1 MPHPVRTTSLT
12 RRDWLAAAA
21 AALAAPG
28 LSHAGH
34 GAQPLA
40 DLTTLPLI
48 GLRTKL
54 MSGEVSPSAAV
65 EAYLTRI
72 GIVDIDLHAFV
83 TLTADAARST
93 AARLSASAVEQ
104 RRPLFGVPI
113 AHKDLLE
120 TAGIPTA
127 GGSKLFEGHRPIRDA
142 TLVSRLSAAG
152 AVSLG
157 KTNTHELGGG
167 VTTINPFFGTTRN
180 PRDRDRIAGGSSGGS
195 AAAVAARLVAAA
207 TGSDT
212 GGSIRIPA
220 AMCGCV
226 GFKPT
231 FGLLSTA
238 GVLGASPT
246 FDHTGF
252 LTRTVPDLVPLLLAA
267 MGVDGND
274 GGTVPAIP
282 LEDGAPGSLR
292 GIRIGT
298 PRAFFFDDLD
308 AEVGR
313 AIDAALDRAIRAGA
327 TVREVTV
334 PVGRTTMSRVFDPI
348 VVAEIRQTYDR
359 DWRERPSQ
367 FSEAFAA
374 VFTAP
379 LPSGLAL
386 AAAYRERQ
394 RFQVDLGRVFEEV
407 DVLAMPTVPIVAPPI
422 AGPIDGDLILRN
434 TWPFNASRQPALS
447 LPCGPADR
455 LPVGLQLVGRTF
467 DDARLLRIGALVEAA
482 LQQAGTGMPGR

>member
-12 RRDWLAAAA
+12 RRDWLVAAA
-21 AALAAPG
+21 AALAAPA
-28 LSHAGH
+28 LPHARH
-34 GAQPLA
+34 EAQPPA
-40 DLTTLPLI
+40 DLTTLPLTS
-48 GLRTKL
+48 LRTKL

-93 AARLSASAVEQ
+93 AVRLSAGAGEP

-113 AHKDLLE
+113 AHKDLFE

-127 GGSKLFEGHRPIRDA
+127 GGSKLFDGHRPIRDA
-142 TLVSRLSAAG
+142 TLVSRLSTAG

-180 PRDRDRIAGGSSGGS
+180 PHDRDRIAGGSSGGS

-220 AMCGCV
+220 ALCGCV

-238 GVLGASPT
+238 GLLGASPT
-246 FDHTGF
+246 FDHAGF
-252 LTRTVPDLVPLLLAA
+252 LTRTVPDLVPLLLAT
-267 MGVDGND
+267 MGIDGND

-282 LEDGAPGSLR
+282 IATEDRTPTSLR

-298 PRAFFFDDLD
+298 PRAFFQDLD
-308 AEVGR
+308 GDVGR
-313 AIDAALDRAIRAGA
+313 AMEAALSRASGAGA
-327 TVREVTV
+327 IVKEIAL
-334 PVGRTTMSRVFDPI
+334 PVDKTTMGRVFDPI
-348 VVAEIRQTYDR
+348 VVAEIHQTYDR
-359 DWRERPSQ
+359 DWRERPAQ
-367 FSEAFAA
+367 FSDAFAT
-374 VFTAP
+374 FFKAP
-379 LPSGLAL
+379 LPSTLEL
-386 AAAYRERQ
+386 AAAYRDRL
-394 RFQVDLGRVFEEV
+394 RFQVDLGRVFDDV
-407 DVLAMPTVPIVAPPI
+407 DVLAMPTVPIVAPAI
-422 AGPIDGDLILRN
+422 AGPIDGGLILRN

-467 DDARLLRIGALVEAA
+467 DDARLLSLGALIEAA
-482 LQQAGTGMPGR
+482 LK